1 MSAAPTPRPYVV
13 PIYKVSLVRDGR
25 LATAQP
31 QLRCSADAAELF
43 RAFLGNVDREHF
55 MVAMLDRKHRLIGA
69 NLVHVGTIDGALVN
83 PRDVFKPA
91 LLCNA
96 VSIVLCHNRPSGD
109 CQPSREDRA
118 LTQRLKEAGKLLD
131 VTVLDHIILGD
142 GTNQYLSFADED
154 YL

>member
-1 MSAAPTPRPYVV
+1 MSAASRPYIV

-25 LATAQP
+25 IATEQP
-31 QLRCSADAAELF
+31 QLRSSLDAATLF
-43 RAFLGNVDREHF
+43 RRFLGNVDREHF
-55 MVAMLDRKHRLIGA
+55 MVAMLDRKHRLIGI

-96 VSIVLCHNRPSGD
+96 VAIVLCHNHPSGD
-109 CQPSREDRA
+109 CQPSREDRT
-118 LTQRLKEAGKLLD
+118 LTQRLKDAGKLLD

-142 GTNQYLSFADED
+142 GTNQYLSFADENF
-154 YL
+154 L

>member
-1 MSAAPTPRPYVV
+1 VV

-25 LATAQP
+25 LAAAQP
-31 QLRCSADAAELF
+31 QLRSSADAAELF
-43 RAFLGNVDREHF
+43 RTFLGNVDRE
-55 MVAMLDRKHRLIGA
+55 HRLIGA

-96 VSIVLCHNRPSGD
+96 VAIVLCHNHPSGD
-109 CQPSREDRA
+109 CQPSREDRT
-118 LTQRLKEAGKLLD
+118 LTQRLKDAGKLLD

-142 GTNQYLSFADED
+142 GTNQYLSFADENF
-154 YL
+154 L

>member
-1 MSAAPTPRPYVV
+1 MSTAPRPYVV

-25 LATAQP
+25 LAAEQP
-31 QLRCSADAAELF
+31 QLRSSQDAAVLF
-43 RAFLGNVDREHF
+43 RDFLGAVDREHF
-55 MVAMLDRKHRLIGA
+55 MVAMLDRKHRLIGV

-83 PRDVFKPA
+83 PRDVYKPA

-96 VSIVLCHNRPSGD
+96 VSIVLYHNHPSGD

-118 LTQRLKEAGKLLD
+118 LTQRLTEAGKLLD

-142 GTNQYLSFADED
+142 GTNQYLSFADEN